1 VLCCAVRC
9 ATYATHLGVASRRL
23 RRVVPYEAKAEAGVR
38 DLLAVALW
46 LVFRAHLVGVGGWAF
61 DCGRVVVVGVRV
73 RVGVG
78 AVGVGLGLGRS
89 ELTVIPNDWQRPPV
103 PLASRGVPTVFVNCI
118 GLNSLLSW
126 RLSSLSPCMEA
137 LPAGGLLSL
146 DDAGLCLG
154 LSCELSPGLRNEL
167 CWTKDGLHRFSR
179 CRKDLNTVRANLIS
193 LCADVGVPLLG
204 LPALNESESSLGAMA
219 AAIRLSL
226 AAFSSTFTCSDR
238 ALIFAARLCDLT
250 VALSICDAAPK
261 PGEAAEAGEISDSLD
276 DLPLRSGMIWSDTLP
291 TVALIIDAASVGS
304 VQCAPFTESSRSPTR
319 RPPL

>member
-1 VLCCAVRC
+1 M
-9 ATYATHLGVASRRL
+9 
-23 RRVVPYEAKAEAGVR
+23 
-38 DLLAVALW
+38 
-46 LVFRAHLVGVGGWAF
+46 
-61 DCGRVVVVGVRV
+61 
-73 RVGVG
+73 
-78 AVGVGLGLGRS
+78 GLGLGRS

-103 PLASRGVPTVFVNCI
+103 PLASRGVPTVFVNGI

-167 CWTKDGLHRFSR
+167 CWTKDGLRRFSR
-179 CRKDLNTVRANLIS
+179 CRKDGLLNTVRANSLS
-193 LCADVGVPLLG
+193 LCAEVGVPLLG

-250 VALSICDAAPK
+250 VALSIGDAAPQ
-261 PGEAAEAGEISDSLD
+261 PGEAAEAGEISDNLD
-276 DLPLRSGMIWSDTLP
+276 DPPLRSRMIWSDTLP